1 MRSPD
6 RRAMI
11 GLGLVVLGV
20 GCAAVFG
27 LSARPWA
34 TLAVF
39 AAGLAAGTINTI
51 VGSGSLITFPT
62 LLAVGLPPITAN
74 VSNNVGLVPGGVTGV
89 LGYRAELAGQRGR
102 LARLV
107 PASVLGALVGGI
119 LLLTLPERAF
129 TVVVAALIGL
139 SCVLVLTQPLIS
151 RRLTGR
157 PRRPH
162 GGPWLWLGVFAGG
175 VYGGYFG
182 AAQGVLLVG
191 LLGIFLDEDLQ
202 RVNAAKNL
210 LTMLV
215 NATAAVLYVAVAKVD
230 WWAALLVA
238 LGSMLGGLLGARL
251 GRRLPPAILRGVI
264 ICVGVVAVVKLL
276 AG

>member
-6 RRAMI
+6 RRAVT
-11 GLGLVVLGV
+11 GLAVLVSGA
-20 GCAAVFG
+20 GCAAIFG

-34 TLAVF
+34 MVAV
-39 AAGLAAGTINTI
+39 LAAGVAAGAINAI

-74 VSNNVGLVPGGVTGV
+74 VSNNIGLVPGGITGV
-89 LGYRAELAGQRGR
+89 LGYRAELVGQRGR

-107 PASVLGALVGGI
+107 PASMLGSLIGGV
-119 LLLTLPERAF
+119 LLLTLPEQAF
-129 TVVVAALIGL
+129 TVVVAVLIGM
-139 SCVLVLTQPLIS
+139 SCVLVLTQPLIN
-151 RRLTGR
+151 RRLAAR
-157 PRRPH
+157 PRRAH

-202 RVNAAKNL
+202 RAVAAKNV
-210 LTMLV
+210 LTLLV
-215 NATAAVLYVAVAKVD
+215 NATAAVLYVLVAKVD
-230 WWAALLVA
+230 WWAVLLVA
-238 LGSMLGGLLGARL
+238 LGSMVGGLLGARL
-251 GRRLPPAILRGVI
+251 GRRLPPSILRGVI
-264 ICVGVVAVVKLL
+264 VCVGVAAVVKLVS
-276 AG
+276 G